1 MVVQVDERGELMNTP
16 EQPNTSIWTW
26 VRDETNRKVLAWIGS
41 GLVAAATGAWVIYE
55 KWDEKRSEVAEASTA
70 SEAPT
75 QRVSI
80 GGNGIVAGRD
90 VNQGSFSASTGADGP
105 GADAPAVSS
114 DISIGGDGVVGG
126 RDVNTDSI
134 RIGD

>member
-1 MVVQVDERGELMNTP
+1 
-16 EQPNTSIWTW
+16 
-26 VRDETNRKVLAWIGS
+26 
-41 GLVAAATGAWVIYE
+41 AWVIYE
-55 KWDEKRSEVAEASTA
+55 KWDEKRAEVAEAGA
-70 SEAPT
+70 PEAPT

-90 VNQGSFSASTGADGP
+90 VNQGSFSASTGADGS